1 MAPLGGSGK
10 GVSPMTTATLR
21 EKPVRDLAK
30 LAKQQGVPGW
40 HAMRKDQLIQA
51 LVRKAKAGRPA
62 AAATSSGIV
71 AARAAAGSK
80 KNQPRVASKSRSST
94 DLKAG
99 HASKRSRP
107 VVPAGGSK
115 ALPSRRSA
123 SSRSR
128 SESSR
133 QAAITRRRA
142 VISERIRAAQ
152 DRLAREK
159 SLVSRPEPS
168 RKRAK
173 VRDRA
178 VLMVRGPHW
187 LHAFWEVTQPSVRRV
202 EAAMGQEWHAAKP
215 VLRLLEVVS
224 GAAGSPSER
233 VVRDIEI
240 HGGVKNWYIDVRNPL
255 RCRVELG
262 YCSRHGDFHSICRS
276 NVVNVGMGSQGD
288 TLDVHWGDIATNCDK
303 IYAMSGGSSPED
315 HPQELR
321 ELFEER
327 LQRPL
332 GPPDSKNHSGLGEG
346 LEQGEALGFP
356 LEIEAEMIVYG
367 ITEKGA
373 YLTIQGEPVDVED
386 DGGFRVRV
394 EMPNKRQ
401 VIPIMAQ
408 SATGLERQTVVL
420 AVERNTKAMEPHLCE
435 ADEL

>member
-1 MAPLGGSGK
+1 
-10 GVSPMTTATLR
+10 MTTATLR

-51 LVRKAKAGRPA
+51 LVRKAKAGRPS

-71 AARAAAGSK
+71 AARAAAGAK
-80 KNQPRVASKSRSST
+80 KGQTRVTSKSRSST
-94 DLKAG
+94 ALKAG
-99 HASKRSRP
+99 HAPKRSRP
-107 VVPAGGSK
+107 VLPTGGAK
-115 ALPSRRSA
+115 ALPGRRSTG
-123 SSRSR
+123 SRSR
-128 SESSR
+128 NESSR

-142 VISERIRAAQ
+142 IISERIRAAQ

-168 RKRAK
+168 RRRAK
-173 VRDRA
+173 LRDRA

-262 YCSRHGDFHSICRS
+262 YRSRHGDFHSICRS

-288 TLDVHWGDIATNCDK
+288 TLDAHWGDIATNCDK
-303 IYAMSGGSSPED
+303 IYAMSGGFSPED
-315 HPQELR
+315 HPQELQ

-332 GPPDSKNHSGLGEG
+332 GPPDSKNQSGLSEG

-356 LEIEAEMIVYG
+356 LEVEAEMIVYG

-373 YLTIQGEPVDVED
+373 YLTIQGEPVDVEA

-401 VIPIMAQ
+401 VIPIRAQ
-408 SATGLERQTVVL
+408 SASGLERQTVVL
-420 AVERNTKAMEPHLCE
+420 AIERNTKAMEPHLCE

>member
-1 MAPLGGSGK
+1 
-10 GVSPMTTATLR
+10 MTTATLR

-80 KNQPRVASKSRSST
+80 KNQPRVASKGRSST

-99 HASKRSRP
+99 HTPKRSRP
-107 VVPAGGSK
+107 VVPASNAK
-115 ALPSRRSA
+115 ALPNRRSA

-128 SESSR
+128 NESSR

-152 DRLAREK
+152 ERLAREK

-173 VRDRA
+173 LRDRA

-240 HGGVKNWYIDVRNPL
+240 HGGVKNWFIDVRNPL

-262 YCSRHGDFHSICRS
+262 YRSRHGEFHSICRS

-288 TLDVHWGDIATNCDK
+288 TLDAHWGDIATNCDK
-303 IYAMSGGSSPED
+303 IYAMSGGFSPED
-315 HPQELR
+315 HPQELQ

-332 GPPDSKNHSGLGEG
+332 GPPDSKNHSSLSEG

-356 LEIEAEMIVYG
+356 LEVEAEMIVYG

-373 YLTIQGEPVDVED
+373 YLTIQGEPVDVEA

-435 ADEL
+435 AEEV